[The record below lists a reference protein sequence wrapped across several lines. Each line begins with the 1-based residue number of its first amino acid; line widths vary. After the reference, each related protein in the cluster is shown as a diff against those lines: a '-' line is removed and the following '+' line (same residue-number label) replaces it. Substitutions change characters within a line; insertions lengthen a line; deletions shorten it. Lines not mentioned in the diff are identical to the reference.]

1 MVKGNVIEASFNT
14 LFRTIYSTVTDSQMI
29 TFSKVAILNI
39 LVSYRLLNH
48 VIDESREKE
57 YDVYIIKIKGL

>member
-1 MVKGNVIEASFNT
+1 
-14 LFRTIYSTVTDSQMI
+14 MI